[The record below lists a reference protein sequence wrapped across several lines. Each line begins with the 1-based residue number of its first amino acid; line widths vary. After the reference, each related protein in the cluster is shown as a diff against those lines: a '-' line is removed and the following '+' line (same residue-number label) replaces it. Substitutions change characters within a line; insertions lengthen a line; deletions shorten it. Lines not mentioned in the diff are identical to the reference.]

1 MDAIN
6 VTQDPLTRSTGNGFV
21 FEFIGREEFSGLQG
35 EVRFAGNSLFV
46 DITGDGKA
54 DMLIDMPG
62 YNDFTKDQLIA

>member
-1 MDAIN
+1 
-6 VTQDPLTRSTGNGFV
+6 V